1 MVAKSTKNTTKT
13 TKKKTKNTKKET
25 KKETVAIEYSPFI
38 KTYLFEKISN
48 NLPRIIEICKKYEG
62 IEPMGL
68 EEWEFFDKLI
78 LEISKMRSES
88 ESPNYSNY
96 IRFEPIKR
104 QKYTITQKVLEME
117 RKRYILE
124 LSSQIT
130 EDDKDMNIHYC
141 NLIFLH
147 IAIMLEENGIKKED
161 KKEIEK

>member
-1 MVAKSTKNTTKT
+1 MATKSTKNTTK
-13 TKKKTKNTKKET
+13 KKTTKKET
-25 KKETVAIEYSPFI
+25 KKEKVAIEYSPFI
-38 KTYLFEKISN
+38 KTYLFEKISE

-68 EEWEFFDKLI
+68 DEWKYFDKLI
-78 LEISKMRSES
+78 LEISKIRSES
-88 ESPNYSNY
+88 ESLTYSNY

-104 QKYTITQKVLEME
+104 QKYTIAQKVREMQ
-117 RKRYILE
+117 RKRPILE
-124 LSSQIT
+124 LSSQIR
-130 EDDKDMNIHYC
+130 EDDKDKNVHYC

>member
-1 MVAKSTKNTTKT
+1 MTTKSTKNTTK
-13 TKKKTKNTKKET
+13 KKTTNTKKET
-25 KKETVAIEYSPFI
+25 KKETVVIEYSPFI
-38 KTYLFEKISN
+38 KTYLFEKISK

-68 EEWEFFDKLI
+68 EEWEYFDKLI
-78 LEISKMRSES
+78 LEISKMRSEF
-88 ESPNYSNY
+88 ESPTYGNY

-130 EDDKDMNIHYC
+130 EDDKDVNIHYC

-147 IAIMLEENGIKKED
+147 IAIMLKENGIIKED